1 MTTIESWLALHLACP
16 IDHLPV
22 RIEGALLECAN
33 GHSYPIVD
41 GVPVMLRDDVPQ
53 TIDFVNA
60 SIARARGRT
69 AGDPRAP
76 QLYLESLGISE
87 DEKASVVR
95 HATGKGAVDP
105 VVMHLVAATNGLMY
119 RDQIGVL
126 DRYPIPNLRLPEG
139 RGGRL
144 LDVGCSWGR
153 WSIAAARNGYRVIG
167 VDPSLGA
174 VMAAR
179 RVAQSLGVD
188 AAFLVGDARYLPLL
202 DGAFDA
208 VFSYSVIQHFSKTD
222 AGRAVA
228 EMSRV
233 LQRGG
238 IAKVQMPSRWGARC
252 LYQQW
257 RRGFREP
264 DDFDVRYWSLPELRR
279 AFAAGFARIGF
290 EVDCY
295 FGIGIQPSDRD
306 LMSPL
311 RKGVVTAS
319 ETLRK
324 ISAVLPPL
332 VWAADSVYVEAVKPS

>member
-1 MTTIESWLALHLACP
+1 MTTIDRWLAQHLACP
-16 IDHLPV
+16 IDRLPV
-22 RIEGALLECAN
+22 RIDGAVLTCAN
-33 GHSYPIVD
+33 AHTYPIVD

-60 SIARARGRT
+60 SIARAWGRT
-69 AGDPRAP
+69 EGDRRAP

-95 HATGKGAVDP
+95 HAAGSPAIDP

-126 DRYPIPNLRLPEG
+126 GRYPIPHLRLPEG
-139 RGGRL
+139 GGRRL

-153 WSIAAARNGYRVIG
+153 WSMAAAQKGYRVIG

-179 RVAQSLGVD
+179 RVAKSLGLD
-188 AAFLVGDARYLPLL
+188 AAFVVGDARYLPLA
-202 DGAFDA
+202 DDAFDA
-208 VFSYSVIQHFSKTD
+208 VFSYSVIQHFAKTD
-222 AGRAVA
+222 AARAVG
-228 EMSRV
+228 EMART
-233 LQRGG
+233 LQHGG
-238 IAKVQMPSRWGARC
+238 IAKVQMPSCWGARC
-252 LYQQW
+252 LYHQW
-257 RRGFREP
+257 RRGFRDAEG
-264 DDFDVRYWSLPELRR
+264 FDVRYWTLPELRR
-279 AFAAGFARIGF
+279 VFSAGFDRIAF

-295 FGIGIQPSDRD
+295 FGIGIQPTDSD

-311 RKGVVTAS
+311 RKGVVMAS

-324 ISAVLPPL
+324 ISAMMPPL